1 MALGFERDVHAKT
14 NQPPI
19 SGVGRDGPLTTGFDE
34 RVRGALQVLLYRV
47 QVVPDRVEV
56 DTSRLDL
63 AASKTLA
70 SPKSCLPQQH
80 FCSHALHEASIAS
93 STRRVLL
100 LKR

>member
-1 MALGFERDVHAKT
+1 M
-14 NQPPI
+14 
-19 SGVGRDGPLTTGFDE
+19 
-34 RVRGALQVLLYRV
+34 YRV

-56 DTSRLDL
+56 DTGRGFQLDL
-63 AASKTLA
+63 AASKDTSKA
-70 SPKSCLPQQH
+70 KVGVPAQQL